1 MANELKKVAVIGA
14 GTMGHGIGL
23 LLALGG
29 HEVRLVDLDPGR
41 LTLAMRLIESHLE
54 GLQLYREYEADPRD
68 VLNRITPVPGADE
81 TLPEA
86 DLIVEAIVEKAEAK
100 RQLFQ
105 ELGRSLGP
113 TAIVASTT
121 SYMDVFA
128 LAPEELQ
135 PRLLIAHFYNPPYII
150 PLVEMVPGP
159 RTAAA
164 AMASV
169 TAALERMRMTCIRM
183 KKYIPG
189 FIINRLQ
196 RALGREL
203 FHLIDAGVAEPEEI
217 DRAAKA
223 SLAIRF
229 PVMGVVA
236 RYDFAGLD
244 ATLNNIKGEPIH
256 LASGSDLSPTLEQ
269 LVAQG
274 HYGVK
279 TGRGFFDWSDGD
291 LAELLRERD
300 RRLLQV
306 RKLMAE
312 WGGLGGGKRH
322 LT

>member
-1 MANELKKVAVIGA
+1 MAADLNRVAVVGA

-23 LLALGG
+23 VFALGG
-29 HEVRLVDLDPGR
+29 HEVRLVDLDPDR
-41 LTLAMRLIESHLE
+41 LRLAMELIQSHLE
-54 GLQLYREYEADPRD
+54 GLELHRDDAVDPGT
-68 VLNRITPVPGADE
+68 VLRRITPLRDPAEALPGAD
-81 TLPEA
+81 LV
-86 DLIVEAIVEKAEAK
+86 VEAIVEKAEAK
-100 RQLFQ
+100 RRLFQ
-105 ELGRSLGP
+105 ELGRSIGP
-113 TAIVASTT
+113 ESLVASTT
-121 SYMDVFA
+121 SYMDVFS

-135 PRLLIAHFYNPPYII
+135 PRLLIAHFYNPPYIV

-159 RTAAA
+159 RTGRA
-164 AMASV
+164 AMGRV
-169 TAALERMRMTCIRM
+169 IEVLERMGMTCIRM

-203 FHLIDAGVAEPEEI
+203 FHLIDAGAADPAEI

-223 SLAIRF
+223 SLAIRL

-256 LASGSDLSPTLEQ
+256 LASGSDLSPTLER
-269 LVAQG
+269 LVEEG

-279 TGRGFFDWSDGD
+279 TGRGFFDWSDRD
-291 LAELLRERD
+291 LKELLRERD

-306 RKLMAE
+306 RKLIAE
-312 WGGLGGGKRH
+312 WGDSGGRNGI
-322 LT
+322 

>member
-1 MANELKKVAVIGA
+1 MAIELKKVVVIGA

-23 LLALGG
+23 VFALGG
-29 HEVRLVDLDPGR
+29 HDVRLVDLDPNR
-41 LTLAMRLIESHLE
+41 LSLAMELIESHLE
-54 GLQLYREYEADPRD
+54 GLQLHRDYEADAQT
-68 VLNRITPVPGADE
+68 VLSRITPVPRLDE
-81 TLPEA
+81 GLPEA

-105 ELGRSLGP
+105 ELGRSIGP
-113 TAIVASTT
+113 QAIVASTT

-135 PRLLIAHFYNPPYII
+135 LRLLIAHFYNPPYIV

-169 TAALERMRMTCIRM
+169 TTALERMRMTCITM

-196 RALGREL
+196 RALGREV
-203 FHLIDAGVAEPEEI
+203 FHLIDAGVADPEEI

-256 LASGSDLSPTLEQ
+256 LASGSDLSPTLER

-279 TGRGFFDWSDGD
+279 TGRGFFDWSDRD
-291 LAELLRERD
+291 LKSLVRERD

-312 WGGLGGGKRH
+312 WGDTGGRKGF
-322 LT
+322 

>member
-1 MANELKKVAVIGA
+1 MAIELKKVVVIGA

-23 LLALGG
+23 VFALGG
-29 HEVRLVDLDPGR
+29 HDVRLVDLDPNR
-41 LTLAMRLIESHLE
+41 LSLAMELIESHLE
-54 GLQLYREYEADPRD
+54 GLQLHREYEADPPT
-68 VLNRITPVPGADE
+68 VLNRITPVPGLDE
-81 TLPEA
+81 GLPEA

-105 ELGRSLGP
+105 ELGRSIGP
-113 TAIVASTT
+113 KAIVASTT
-121 SYMDVFA
+121 SYMDVFV

-135 PRLLIAHFYNPPYII
+135 SRLLIAHFYNPPYII

-164 AMASV
+164 VMVRV
-169 TAALERMRMTCIRM
+169 TNALERMRMTCITM

-203 FHLIDAGVAEPEEI
+203 FHLIDAGVADPEEI

-223 SLAIRF
+223 SLAIRL
-229 PVMGVVA
+229 PVMGVVG

-256 LASGSDLSPTLEQ
+256 LASGSDLSPTLER
-269 LVAQG
+269 LVEQG

-279 TGRGFFDWSDGD
+279 TGRGFFDWNDRD
-291 LAELLRERD
+291 LKELLRERD
-300 RRLLQV
+300 QRLLQV
-306 RKLMAE
+306 RKLMAA
-312 WGGLGGGKRH
+312 WAPPGGGKGI
-322 LT
+322 